1 MAKFGE
7 IINTPTPV
15 LIQFTMDYNTEC
27 EQMSDLL
34 YQVAQEMGSKLTIVK
49 IDIHKNKEL
58 CEALRVKTAPTS
70 MVYKNGSMAWKHEGV
85 VDKQS
90 LLMVAKAYN

>member
-70 MVYKNGSMAWKHEGV
+70 MVYKNGSMTWKHEGV

>member
-27 EQMSDLL
+27 QQMSELL
-34 YQVAQEMGSKLTIVK
+34 YEIAQEMGSKLTIVK
-49 IDIHKNKEL
+49 IDVHKNKTL
-58 CEALRVKTAPTS
+58 CEALRVNSVPTS
-70 MVYKNGSMAWKHEGV
+70 IVYKNGTLVWRQTGL
-85 VDKQS
+85 VDKES
-90 LLMVAKAYN
+90 LIMIAKAYN